1 MTAKKTAATK
11 AAAKSAETK
20 ATEVKATVDTKT
32 AKAAN
37 DEVKAEVKEEA
48 VKAETKKVTTK
59 TEVKKPA
66 AKRTTAKKTVAKKP
80 EVTRQMFVQFG
91 GHEIAAADIM
101 NKVEAA
107 WAAMGNKAEDMT
119 DVKVYIKP
127 EEFMAYYVING
138 DVTGGVEM

>member
-1 MTAKKTAATK
+1 MTAKRTAA
-11 AAAKSAETK
+11 
-20 ATEVKATVDTKT
+20 
-32 AKAAN
+32 
-37 DEVKAEVKEEA
+37 
-48 VKAETKKVTTK
+48 
-59 TEVKKPA
+59 KKPA
-66 AKRTTAKKTVAKKP
+66 VKKTTAKKTVAKKT

-91 GHEIAAADIM
+91 GREVAAMDIM

-107 WAAMGNKAEDMT
+107 WTAMGHKAEDMT

>member
-11 AAAKSAETK
+11 AETQ
-20 ATEVKATVDTKT
+20 KATVKKT
-32 AKAAN
+32 VAK
-37 DEVKAEVKEEA
+37 
-48 VKAETKKVTTK
+48 T
-59 TEVKKPA
+59 
-66 AKRTTAKKTVAKKP
+66 TTAKKAVAKKP
-80 EVTRQMFVQFG
+80 EVTRQVFVQFG
-91 GHEIAAADIM
+91 GREVATENIM

-119 DVKVYIKP
+119 DVKIYIKP